1 MYNSTFDIKESKFL
15 DNQVHNE
22 TVKDIVLLEITLTEL
37 LLFSKPIFSNN
48 HNSKKQFQQY
58 FSINN
63 IGLI

>member
-48 HNSKKQFQQY
+48 HNSKKQFQKY